1 VAVAVAVV
9 LVPVAVVLVPVAVAV
24 VLAPVARVL
33 VPVARVLVPV
43 ARVLAEQVP
52 AGRVTDPVSA
62 RRRVS
67 EAPKGPRR
75 RPTPKPKLKRKP

>member
-1 VAVAVAVV
+1 VAVAVAV
-9 LVPVAVVLVPVAVAV
+9 LAPVVA
-24 VLAPVARVL
+24 VLAPVVVVPVAL
-33 VPVARVLVPV
+33 APVARVLVPV